1 MIRNSNILRQAQ
13 DERVLDYSQ
22 FPLVLS
28 LSKHPRRRSRI

>member
-1 MIRNSNILRQAQ
+1 MIRSFNILRQAQ